1 MCQCDFTAEHKE
13 KDVQMLH
20 SLHGGLFIDFLVF
33 FPSIPRPSRLF
44 YPSGFA

>member
-1 MCQCDFTAEHKE
+1 MCQWDITAEHEE

-20 SLHGGLFIDFLVF
+20 SLQGGLFFDFLVF

-44 YPSGFA
+44 YSSSFA